1 MTPADTTSIAPFFI
15 VRDLQSA
22 HSFYRDLLGF
32 EIIFEGPTG
41 DPFFGVV
48 RRGGAMIMLK
58 DVGEAPLP
66 NCQRELPPVGT
77 LT

>member
-22 HSFYRDLLGF
+22 LSFYRDLLGF
-32 EIIFEGPTG
+32 EIIFEGPMD
-41 DPFFGVV
+41 DPFFGFV

-58 DVGEAPLP
+58 DVGEAPLL